1 MTWRALVLLGTAL
14 AAAGSASA
22 QSNKN
27 EPPAEASAPAPAA
40 KKRQRVVSDLSGF
53 ELLDPAKLKDKP
65 MVSGATRSLFS
76 PKPPV
81 LLAPHLARL
90 HGANPV
96 FAWRHNAKRY
106 RFALSDAAGQ
116 ELHSADVEGLR
127 YEWPQ
132 GAPRLEDGATYSWS
146 VKPLDPAGTA
156 SSAGIVVVT
165 KAERAEIDRALAAA
179 KAKEAYAQSL
189 ARGAAFTDKR
199 VWYDA
204 LGVYTDL
211 IARFPERPQA
221 YEQRATLY
229 AQLPTLQDAAD
240 EDFAQADALT
250 KTR

>member
-1 MTWRALVLLGTAL
+1 MTWKTLVLLGAAL
-14 AAAGSASA
+14 ATASAASA
-22 QSNKN
+22 QSNETK
-27 EPPAEASAPAPAA
+27 PPADAAAAPAA

-90 HGANPV
+90 HGASPV

-106 RFALSDAAGQ
+106 HVALSDEAGR
-116 ELHSADVEGLR
+116 ELHAADVEGLR

-156 SSAGIVVVT
+156 SSAGIVIVT
-165 KAERAEIDRALAAA
+165 KAERAEIDRALTAV
-179 KAKEAYAQSL
+179 KIKDAYSQSL

-211 IARFPERPQA
+211 IARFPDRPQA

-229 AQLPTLQDAAD
+229 AQLPTLQEAAD

-250 KTR
+250 KAR